1 MNSAGI
7 TANSRVKF
15 LVRIMLLLHAES
27 PERRDAQLPPRESE
41 RENHTREGTT
51 NRKRERERRKKRQHR
66 ITFPNCSRYES
77 SRERGSLAAAKYP
90 GIGVESSANRRLSQF
105 PGVPTRLNF
114 YRRCRSTSS
123 STGGGGG
130 LPLVVDGR
138 WPIVSRDIG

>member
-1 MNSAGI
+1 MRSLPSDETRNFRLAR
-7 TANSRVKF
+7 ANVKTI
-15 LVRIMLLLHAES
+15 R
-27 PERRDAQLPPRESE
+27 E
-41 RENHTREGTT
+41 REQRTE
-51 NRKRERERRKKRQHR
+51 REREREEKKDS
-66 ITFPNCSRYES
+66 TGLLFPTVADTRVPES
-77 SRERGSLAAAKYP
+77 GGSLAAAKYP